1 MSSADGDPVLWHI
14 AVSHYN
20 EKARWALEF
29 KGVEAERKAPPP
41 GAHMAVALWLTRG
54 RSKTFPILELDGRA
68 IADSTAIIAALERS
82 FPEPPLYPADPA
94 DRDRALKLEDFF
106 DEELGPYARQLA
118 FHELIGGGEGLEQFT
133 AELLPPPLARK
144 PRVVAVA
151 ARGSSAF
158 TRVRYRAGSDAAA
171 ERARGKILAAFD
183 RVEAELDSAGGDY
196 LVGDRFTVA
205 DLTAASLFV
214 PVVDPELGPALP
226 APPPAYEE
234 FRESLRE
241 RRGYRWVEETFARH
255 RGDPRR
261 P

>member
-133 AELLPPPLARK
+133 AELLPRARWH
-144 PRVVAVA
+144 AN
-151 ARGSSAF
+151 RGSSPSPRGVLGASRGF
-158 TRVRYRAGSDAAA
+158 ATGPGPTRPPSGRA
-171 ERARGKILAAFD
+171 ARSSPPSTAL
-183 RVEAELDSAGGDY
+183 EAELDSAGGDY
-196 LVGDRFTVA
+196 LVGDPSRSPT
-205 DLTAASLFV
+205 
-214 PVVDPELGPALP
+214 
-226 APPPAYEE
+226 
-234 FRESLRE
+234 
-241 RRGYRWVEETFARH
+241 
-255 RGDPRR
+255 
-261 P
+261 